1 MGLPVK
7 IGLFFMFILSYG
19 LWALL
24 MYRLTILLTKAQVM
38 QRNYI
43 VISQAL
49 GFSSYIGIFFFVW
62 LLSGF
67 LDAKFVGLLLVSQ
80 LMALALSSVAWAMLG
95 SPKDNWG
102 AYVFWEGC
110 LIGMSN
116 QWLTW
121 AVSAISSIGFLGFPI
136 AAGWIYFTGD
146 IPSEL
151 ATLRIFQV
159 TIATLF
165 LLGLIPVIRTVVPLL
180 SSATLNE
187 NARAR
192 ILIAQ
197 LGSFASWG
205 LILSMVLWAFG
216 IGSQSFALGG
226 KISVNASWSVIGIL
240 CIFLLLVFITPY
252 MAGIQRAKTLDRQF
266 NSENEEMLVELV
278 ELLKLPQSE
287 SAIGNGLAELQALN
301 KSQVKDL
308 YSNFAQLRLA
318 DELESMDNSPE
329 ELSWQLSTLKHA
341 FAYAKMG
348 DPCIQQVNYLG
359 MINADLENLK
369 AVLDETTTIS
379 SRKEVLDDA
388 AEVFEIRLERLH
400 EDSNIKQRPVTAVWT
415 MTILGS
421 LASPVM
427 SELGKLLA
435 SRVIHKS

>member
-1 MGLPVK
+1 
-7 IGLFFMFILSYG
+7 
-19 LWALL
+19 
-24 MYRLTILLTKAQVM
+24 
-38 QRNYI
+38 
-43 VISQAL
+43 
-49 GFSSYIGIFFFVW
+49 
-62 LLSGF
+62 
-67 LDAKFVGLLLVSQ
+67 
-80 LMALALSSVAWAMLG
+80 
-95 SPKDNWG
+95 
-102 AYVFWEGC
+102 
-110 LIGMSN
+110 
-116 QWLTW
+116 
-121 AVSAISSIGFLGFPI
+121 
-136 AAGWIYFTGD
+136 
-146 IPSEL
+146 
-151 ATLRIFQV
+151 
-159 TIATLF
+159 
-165 LLGLIPVIRTVVPLL
+165 
-180 SSATLNE
+180 
-187 NARAR
+187 
-192 ILIAQ
+192 
-197 LGSFASWG
+197 
-205 LILSMVLWAFG
+205 
-216 IGSQSFALGG
+216 
-226 KISVNASWSVIGIL
+226 
-240 CIFLLLVFITPY
+240 

-341 FAYAKMG
+341 FAYAKMD

-369 AVLDETTTIS
+369 AVLDETTTMP

-388 AEVFEIRLERLH
+388 AEVFETRLERLH
-400 EDSNIKQRPVTAVWT
+400 KDSNIKQRPVTAVWT